1 MLIYIEDYLNRRR
14 RSQAP
19 ARPLLLAAGG
29 TATALAAERSDV
41 ARPSARIR
49 VLPLVAPCYDPVLPS
64 ASDLGNVYAEAT
76 LV

>member
-14 RSQAP
+14 QSQAQ
-19 ARPLLLAAGG
+19 ARPLLIAAGG
-29 TATALAAERSDV
+29 TATTVSADNSSL

-49 VLPLVAPCYDPVLPS
+49 VLPLAAPCYDPALSS
-64 ASDLGNVYAEAT
+64 AIDLGNVYAEAT